1 MKVLV
6 AGCGISGQSALKFLK
21 RKGYEAQYLDN
32 KYLSTNLEILDEE
45 LDRLF
50 EGLSFI
56 VVSPGISLDTP
67 ILVEAK
73 KRKISIIGELE
84 LGGRELKGSII
95 SITGTNGK
103 TTTTSLI
110 NFILSTLES
119 NIFLGGNIGTAVTS
133 FADKTKENDIT
144 VLECSS
150 YQLETIESFKP
161 HISAILNLSED
172 HLLRHKTMENY
183 IKAKQNITKNQ
194 NENDYLLINYD
205 NETLMNNIP
214 KTKAKIMYFSTKNKV
229 NGCYVKNN
237 CIYFN
242 DNQKEKRLISLKNI
256 KLVGKHNLSNIVC
269 AVLCVYLETRNIK
282 ILSQISK
289 FQGIE
294 HRIEY
299 VKTING
305 IDFFNDSKATNID
318 STLVAVNSFNRKI
331 NLILGGSEKGYD
343 FDKLFVNFSKKIANI
358 VVFGETKT
366 KIYTTAKKYNFNN
379 IYKCDD

>member
-1 MKVLV
+1 M
-6 AGCGISGQSALKFLK
+6 
-21 RKGYEAQYLDN
+21 
-32 KYLSTNLEILDEE
+32 
-45 LDRLF
+45 
-50 EGLSFI
+50 
-56 VVSPGISLDTP
+56 
-67 ILVEAK
+67 
-73 KRKISIIGELE
+73 
-84 LGGRELKGSII
+84 
-95 SITGTNGK
+95 
-103 TTTTSLI
+103 
-110 NFILSTLES
+110 
-119 NIFLGGNIGTAVTS
+119 
-133 FADKTKENDIT
+133 
-144 VLECSS
+144 
-150 YQLETIESFKP
+150 
-161 HISAILNLSED
+161 
-172 HLLRHKTMENY
+172 
-183 IKAKQNITKNQ
+183 
-194 NENDYLLINYD
+194 
-205 NETLMNNIP
+205 IP

-366 KIYTTAKKYNFNN
+366 KIYNTAKKYNFNN
-379 IYKCDD
+379 IYK